1 MRAVTWSSR
10 IFIVGTDETLYR
22 LAGTKFSGM
31 LDDPGNH
38 LMPRFAGQRVR
49 MAEAIVELRD
59 RVPYRV
65 ARLIYEILR
74 FDDQGRL
81 DVETF
86 SHQNAALVDV
96 MLERTLTNDTNNT
109 AIIDA
114 SSRFVAQGGR
124 WHPSP
129 SLERRVCQAALDEVK
144 YQRL

>member
-1 MRAVTWSSR
+1 MTLSSR
-10 IFIVGTDETLYR
+10 IFIVDTDDTLYR

-31 LDDPGNH
+31 LRDPCSY
-38 LMPRFAGQRVR
+38 LLPRFAEQRVR
-49 MAEAIVELRD
+49 MAEAVVELRD

-65 ARLIYEILR
+65 VRLVYEILR

-96 MLERTLTNDTNNT
+96 MLGSTLTNNINNT
-109 AIIDA
+109 TIVDA
-114 SSRFVAQGGR
+114 SSQFVAQGGR
-124 WHPSP
+124 WYPSP

>member
-1 MRAVTWSSR
+1 MTLSSR

-31 LDDPGNH
+31 LAEPSNH
-38 LMPRFAGQRVR
+38 LLPRFAGQRVR
-49 MAEAIVELRD
+49 MAEAVVELRD
-59 RVPYRV
+59 RAPYRV
-65 ARLIYEILR
+65 ARLVYEILR

-96 MLERTLTNDTNNT
+96 MLRGTLTKNTNNT

-124 WHPSP
+124 WQPSP
-129 SLERRVCQAALDEVK
+129 SLERQVCQAALDEVK